1 MPHFGSSNTNEKKLD
16 EHNRIADAHAHGYGT
31 AQNANIDNT
40 MQHVEGAGV
49 GGGRHHQHGMEPG
62 MNQGGMGAGTHMQQS
77 GMQQGGMGTG
87 GMGTG
92 AMGAGTGAGGAG
104 GIPDSGNMGATQHHG
119 GSGKIEQKVGKL
131 VGSKTLQA
139 KGLEKEREAQAMKV
153 QSGELAE
160 AERLE
165 QEAGQRR
172 ERAVAHGAH
181 PDNRHVGGMGGAGG
195 I

>member
-1 MPHFGSSNTNEKKLD
+1 MPHFGSSNTNENKLD
-16 EHNRIADAHAHGYGT
+16 EHNRIADAHAQGYGT
-31 AQNANIDNT
+31 AQSANIDNT
-40 MQHVEGAGV
+40 MQHVEGAGAGV
-49 GGGRHHQHGMEPG
+49 GGGRHHQHGMEGG
-62 MNQGGMGAGTHMQQS
+62 MNQGGMGAGAGSMN
-77 GMQQGGMGTG
+77 QGGMGTG
-87 GMGTG
+87 ANQGGMG
-92 AMGAGTGAGGAG
+92 AGAGGAG

-181 PDNRHVGGMGGAGG
+181 PDNRHVGGMGGGVGG